1 MITTLFVLIILTIT
15 ELVRVKQQLN
25 DYNIVLI
32 ILTIT
37 ELELSSSWMIT
48 TFIVSIILTITELV
62 RVKQQLNDYNI
73 HCFDHF
79 NNYRVSKS

>member
-1 MITTLFVLIILTIT
+1 MITTIIVLIILTIT
-15 ELVRVKQQLN
+15 ELLRVKQQLN

-37 ELELSSSWMIT
+37 EL
-48 TFIVSIILTITELV
+48 